1 MLSEVA
7 KKIHDP
13 GMFKRGSFST
23 FNYLQSIGVWLLF
36 KIGFAFFSWYAF
48 AFLVN
53 SAQGKLGEKY
63 KFELKKA
70 TDISQRLDD
79 VKGIDEIKEEI

>member
-53 SAQGKLGEKY
+53 SA
-63 KFELKKA
+63 
-70 TDISQRLDD
+70 
-79 VKGIDEIKEEI
+79 